1 MAKIK
6 KRRERLFLWRK
17 KNLSFGK
24 KWRADEKRQANKDN
38 DIEINLKKGFI
49 KKKKHFRELIIIP
62 PIKFK
67 IIWKAN

>member
-49 KKKKHFRELIIIP
+49 KKKNILE
-62 PIKFK
+62 
-67 IIWKAN
+67 N